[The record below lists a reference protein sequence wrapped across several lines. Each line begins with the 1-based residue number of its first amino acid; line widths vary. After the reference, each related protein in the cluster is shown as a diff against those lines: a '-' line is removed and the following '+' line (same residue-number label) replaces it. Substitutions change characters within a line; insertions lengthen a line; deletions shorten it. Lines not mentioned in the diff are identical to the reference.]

1 MTAPTETKTLNNKYN
16 GLQLTG
22 KCSLRKQQLKTFA
35 MLKHSTAIGHSSD
48 DVAISNWNAL
58 PLELRQNPLML
69 KIAAQ
74 GSPNWNCRYNN
85 GYAMNSLKTSTTRM
99 LQASKIKLGGKDN
112 INLLQWMHMHAQ
124 YLYEYYRYDH
134 VAWIHCL
141 KKPEL
146 QYHVYGSHDAISFKQ
161 NFDLTAKV
169 KTFNDAVE
177 YSVEDQIVMHW
188 AEWQYLIQ
196 TIMRY
201 TRLKHT
207 LTAQHKEV
215 INQYLTDESPRTKLN
230 KAFDSIRQIS
240 PMRWANSL
248 SPFHMRLA
256 ERARPEGA
264 CLGLELEFI
273 AESKSEIMEWCEDDY
288 PQYPWMQFKTDGSIN
303 PVDPGESTARYQEWT
318 YFLNGNSETDWD
330 NVRTTLK
337 AITECGARINRS
349 CGNHV
354 HIDMRGRTAQ
364 SMSRTAV
371 KMRDAMVE
379 WAHRLV
385 HRKRAHNS
393 YCSIHKFGEDSRYCA
408 INTQC
413 WAEHR
418 TIEVR
423 LGMATLNY
431 HKLRYWT
438 RFLQWM
444 AQPNT
449 RVATLEDFMQSN
461 APMDLKVYVFQ
472 RIMKFNKSYID
483 AGDKPLPALEG
494 LAQSFEGLNWEFFS
508 KHNKGGE
515 ETL

>member
-1 MTAPTETKTLNNKYN
+1 MSL
-16 GLQLTG
+16 LT
-22 KCSLRKQQLKTFA
+22 
-35 MLKHSTAIGHSSD
+35 
-48 DVAISNWNAL
+48 
-58 PLELRQNPLML
+58 
-69 KIAAQ
+69 
-74 GSPNWNCRYNN
+74 
-85 GYAMNSLKTSTTRM
+85 
-99 LQASKIKLGGKDN
+99 
-112 INLLQWMHMHAQ
+112 WMHMHAQ

-134 VAWIHCL
+134 IAWIACL
-141 KKPEL
+141 KKPQL
-146 QYHVYGSHDAISFKQ
+146 TYSVYSRLEPITFEQ
-161 NFDLTAKV
+161 NFDLTAKF
-169 KTFNDAVE
+169 KTFADVVE
-177 YSVEDQIVMHW
+177 YAVEDQVVMHW

-201 TRLKHT
+201 TRLKHQLT
-207 LTAQHKEV
+207 VQKQEIITNCLTAE
-215 INQYLTDESPRTKLN
+215 TPRTKLN
-230 KAFDSIRQIS
+230 KAYDTIRSIA
-240 PMRWANSL
+240 PMRWSNSL
-248 SPFHMRLA
+248 NQFHMQLA

-273 AESKSEIMEWCEDDY
+273 AETKSEIMDWCEDDY
-288 PQYPWMQFKTDGSIN
+288 PSYPWMQFKTDGSIN
-303 PVDPGESTARYQEWT
+303 PIEPGESTARYQEWT
-318 YFLNGNSETDWD
+318 YFLNGNSESDWD

-337 AITECGARINRS
+337 AITDSGARINRS

-364 SMSRTAV
+364 SAMRTAV
-371 KMRDAMVE
+371 KMRDAMTE

-385 HRKRAHNS
+385 HRKRANNS

-413 WAEHR
+413 WSEHR

-431 HKLRYWT
+431 HKLRYWV

-508 KHNKGGE
+508 KNNKGGE